1 MDEDLL
7 SLLDSGH
14 IAGATLDVFRTEPLP
29 ADHLYWRHPRVTVTP
44 HIAGR
49 TMLQDTVQQIVAKIQ
64 ALEEGA
70 PIVGVVDRARGY

>member
-1 MDEDLL
+1 
-7 SLLDSGH
+7 
-14 IAGATLDVFRTEPLP
+14 LDVFRTEPLP

-64 ALEEGA
+64 ALEKGA